1 MPLLN
6 RSLRRLAATASVLA
20 LSACATV
27 GPNFKPPEAPK
38 GAAAAGYA
46 MAGDAVVSG
55 ARLTPETRA
64 AGPITGSAR
73 PVRPAMP
80 NPAPTSPR

>member
-1 MPLLN
+1 
-6 RSLRRLAATASVLA
+6 VLA

-38 GAAAAGYA
+38 GAAAGYA

-64 AGPITGSAR
+64 AGAEILNA
-73 PVRPAMP
+73 A
-80 NPAPTSPR
+80 AE